1 MSRKYKIGVITTH
14 HGSGYGGA
22 VYSESIIN
30 MLTHDHFAE
39 VEVIGPADYPLTTIP
54 LAIYNSPWSKI
65 RKWLTG
71 STESRIDLWPLE
83 EVNRSQ
89 AQREFDLILLDGS
102 LLGGDMMLFKRTF
115 PQSLIGTVFHNIE
128 IDFVDSQSFLKN
140 PHLLIK
146 RRSVKRA
153 EQKACQHSDFLI
165 ALHQHDS
172 DRLRHH
178 YGRGAD
184 HILPI
189 TIDPPDPVVVGEEA
203 SSHALFV
210 GSLFKPNIDAITFL
224 YEEVADLSPVP
235 IIVVGRHT
243 ERLKERF
250 PDKPNFRILGTVDD
264 LAAWYDCAAIVLS
277 PIRTGGGMK
286 VKNIEALA
294 YGKRVIC
301 TPHSAIGLER
311 EVIKGYVRLAE
322 NAGDFIEAMRSL
334 IKAGNGKSEPGI
346 VDWWE
351 ANYSPRIQGA
361 LMRPFLDER
370 LQSMNKK

>member
-14 HGSGYGGA
+14 HGNGYGGA

-39 VEVIGPADYPLTTIP
+39 IEVIGPEDYPLTTIP
-54 LAIYNSPWSKI
+54 LAIYNTPGSKI
-65 RKWLTG
+65 RKWLKG
-71 STESRIDLWPLE
+71 STESRIDRWPLE
-83 EVNRSQ
+83 DVNRSR
-89 AQREFDLILLDGS
+89 AQREFDLVLLDGS

-115 PQSLIGTVFHNIE
+115 PQSHIGTIFHNIE
-128 IDFVDSQSFLKN
+128 IDFVDSQSVLKN

-146 RRSVKRA
+146 RRSVRRA

-189 TIDPPDPVVVGEEA
+189 TIDPPDPFVAGEE
-203 SSHALFV
+203 SSTNALFV
-210 GSLFKPNIDAITFL
+210 GSLFKPNIEAITYL
-224 YEEVADLSPVP
+224 YEEVADQSPVP
-235 IIVVGRHT
+235 IVVVGRHT
-243 ERLKERF
+243 ERLRERF

-264 LAAWYDCAAIVLS
+264 LATWYARAAIVLS

-294 YGKRVIC
+294 YGKRIIC

-311 EVIKGYVRLAE
+311 EVLKGYIRLAE
-322 NAGDFIEAMRSL
+322 SAGDFIAAMSSL
-334 IKAGNGKSEPGI
+334 INEGNGYPEPGI
-346 VDWWE
+346 VEWWE
-351 ANYSPRIQGA
+351 ANYSPRVQGA
-361 LMRPFLDER
+361 MVRPFLDER
-370 LQSMNKK
+370 LKSKINK

>member
-1 MSRKYKIGVITTH
+1 MSWKYKIGVITTH
-14 HGSGYGGA
+14 HGNGYGGA

-30 MLTHDHFAE
+30 MLTHDQFAE
-39 VEVIGPADYPLTTIP
+39 VEVIGPDDYPLTTIP
-54 LAIYNSPWSKI
+54 LAICNTPWSKI
-65 RKWLTG
+65 RKWLNG
-71 STESRIDLWPLE
+71 STESRIDQWPHE
-83 EVNRSQ
+83 EVNRSR

-102 LLGGDMMLFKRTF
+102 LLGGDMMLFKRAF
-115 PQSLIGTVFHNIE
+115 PQSHIGTVFHNIE
-128 IDFVDSQSFLKN
+128 IDFVDSQSLLKN

-153 EQKACQHSDFLI
+153 ELKACQHSDFLI

-172 DRLRHH
+172 ERLMHH

-189 TIDPPDPVVVGEEA
+189 TIEPPNPVVTGIAV
-203 SSHALFV
+203 SLHALFV
-210 GSLFKPNIDAITFL
+210 GSLFKPNIDAIKYL
-224 YEEVADLSPVP
+224 YEAVADQSPLP
-235 IIVVGRHT
+235 IVVVGRHT

-264 LAAWYDCAAIVLS
+264 LAAWYARAAIVLS

-311 EVIKGYVRLAE
+311 EVLKGYVKLAE
-322 NAGDFIEAMRSL
+322 SAEDFIVAMSSFFD
-334 IKAGNGKSEPGI
+334 AGNGNSEPGI

-351 ANYSPRIQGA
+351 ANYSPRVQGA

-370 LQSMNKK
+370 LQSKINK